1 MKKQFYIPFKNSEF
15 KTENCFLC
23 GHKIEGKIT
32 REHVFPKW
40 LQKEFDLW
48 DKTIS
53 ITNDTTIQYKN
64 LTVPCCSKCN
74 NEHLSTMES
83 DFQKL
88 LKKGFKELTNIDEQV
103 VFNWCGK
110 ILYATRHKE
119 LSLLYD
125 RKKPDLGSIISDKEF
140 QSYSCF
146 QLFLQSIRYKT
157 TWNVKPWSL
166 FLFES
171 ETESFFYQTRVSFPC
186 LSIKLGKYIVIV
198 LFEDN
203 NAIENHFKKFKQIRF
218 TPLSFVQQ
226 IEITAYLF
234 YSASIKAKIP
244 YYHSHFFNN
253 HLTVNSSNNIY
264 SKEFNHDEFA
274 LYYRLMLLEVGIG
287 FKDKIHTG
295 NGMINTSLI
304 DENYEPLIK

>member
-1 MKKQFYIPFKNSEF
+1 MEKQFYIPFKNSEF
-15 KTENCFLC
+15 NTSSCFLC
-23 GHKIEGKIT
+23 GYIIKEKIT

-53 ITNDTTIQYKN
+53 ITNNTTIQYKN

-74 NEHLSTMES
+74 NEHLSVMES
-83 DFQKL
+83 NFQEL
-88 LKKGFKELTNIDEQV
+88 LQQGFKELTDFDEQV
-103 VFNWCGK
+103 IFNWCGK
-110 ILYATRHKE
+110 ILYATRHRE

-125 RKKPDLGSIISDKEF
+125 RKKPEFGSIISDEEF
-140 QSYSCF
+140 QSYSCLQF
-146 QLFLQSIRYKT
+146 FLQSIRYST

-171 ETESFFYQTRVSFPC
+171 KTNDFFYQTRVHFPC
-186 LSIKLGKYIVIV
+186 LSIKLGKYIVII

-203 NAIENHFKKFKQIRF
+203 NAIENHFSKFKQIRF
-218 TPLSFVQQ
+218 TPISFVQQ
-226 IEITAYLF
+226 IEITSYLF
-234 YSASIKAKIP
+234 YAASIKEKIP
-244 YYHSHFFNN
+244 SYSSHFFDN
-253 HLTVNSSNNIY
+253 HLTINSSNQIQSRNFDY
-264 SKEFNHDEFA
+264 DEFA
-274 LYYRLMLLEVGIG
+274 FYYRLMLRDVGIE

-304 DENYEPLIK
+304 DENNEPLIK